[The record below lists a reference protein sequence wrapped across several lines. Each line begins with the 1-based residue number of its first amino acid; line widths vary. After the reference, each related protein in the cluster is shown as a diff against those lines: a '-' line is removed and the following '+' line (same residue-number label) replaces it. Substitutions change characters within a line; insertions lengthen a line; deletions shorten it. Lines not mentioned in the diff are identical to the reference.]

1 MTRSPSPA
9 HGSPV
14 LAVDLGGSKTDLALV
29 AGDDARAFLRRATFP
44 SREARSFDEILD
56 RFLGFGADETVAA
69 AAIGVAGP
77 VRDGRCRVTNLSWD
91 LDEDLLSARL
101 GAPVVLVNDLVALAH
116 GLPFL
121 SGGELDELQTG
132 VADPAGTA
140 LLVAVG
146 TGLGVSI
153 LAPGDGASR
162 KPLPSEGGH
171 VELAAR
177 NDLEARLLRRI
188 RAQFG
193 RVEVERVLSG
203 SGWPNLYFALRDE
216 RPEQAQPAIDA
227 AVRRNGASAIA
238 EAAAHGDPLAM
249 ATLDQWA
256 SWLGSVVGDLALS
269 TLATGGVF
277 LAGGVAQKNADRL
290 RASDFLAGLVAKEP
304 FSQLLRGIPV
314 RLVLAPETPLWGA
327 AVLASRRC
335 ETDALR

>member
-1 MTRSPSPA
+1 LHR
-9 HGSPV
+9 SPV
-14 LAVDLGGSKTDLALV
+14 LAVDLGGSKTDLALI
-29 AGDDARAFLRRATFP
+29 AADDPRAIVRRATFP

-56 RFLGFGADETVAA
+56 RFLGSSAGETVAA

-91 LDEDLLSARL
+91 LDEGALSARL

-121 SGGELDELQTG
+121 NGGEFDELQAG

-153 LAPGDGASR
+153 LAPGDGANR
-162 KPLPSEGGH
+162 NPLPSEGGH

-177 NDLEARLLRRI
+177 DDLEARLLGRI

-193 RVEVERVLSG
+193 RVEAERVLSG
-203 SGWPNLYFALRDE
+203 SGCPNLYFALRDE
-216 RPEQAQPAIDA
+216 RPELALAATDT
-227 AVRRNGASAIA
+227 AVRCDGSAALARAA
-238 EAAAHGDPLAM
+238 EAGDRLAE
-249 ATLDQWA
+249 ATLDLWA
-256 SWLGSVVGDLALS
+256 SWLGSVVGDHALT
-269 TLATGGVF
+269 TLATGGIY
-277 LAGGVAQKNADRL
+277 LAGGVAQKNAGRL
-290 RASDFLAGLVAKEP
+290 RAPNFLAGFVAKDP

-327 AVLASRRC
+327 AALASQRARR
-335 ETDALR
+335 